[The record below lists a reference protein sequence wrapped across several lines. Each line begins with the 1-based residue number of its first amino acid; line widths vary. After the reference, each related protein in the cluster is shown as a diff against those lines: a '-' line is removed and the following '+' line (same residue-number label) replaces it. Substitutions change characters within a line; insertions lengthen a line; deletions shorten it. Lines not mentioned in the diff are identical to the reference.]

1 MEKAD
6 RTRAAQ
12 ARRDTVTRRAFV
24 GRALGTGAVIAV
36 GGGLAPRHARA
47 QQPVR
52 GGELRFGLRT
62 EPDNLDPAVTP
73 WAVSH
78 RVMMHVYDTLVWQ
91 DPSDLGFKPGLA
103 ESWQV
108 SPDGLAYIFKLR
120 RGVKFH
126 DGTAFNAA
134 AVKFSFDRIAD
145 PETKS
150 GFAAALLGP
159 YAGADVVDEQTI
171 RVRFKVAS
179 AGFLDGASQAFL
191 GIVSPAAV
199 KQQGKDFGLR
209 PVGTGPFVFKEW
221 VRQDHI
227 TLERNPDYQWASP
240 VFKHQGP
247 AYLDRVVFKIIPE
260 DATRLATL
268 ENAETNFIETVP
280 EQDLARLRADSR
292 FKLIVG
298 SIPGLPIGVF
308 LNTQKEPTDSLE
320 VRQAILQGLSRADI
334 IKTVYFGA
342 YQPAHGPLAKTTLA
356 YSKKVES
363 LHPFDRARARDLL
376 ERAGW
381 KAGAGGMRQKDGK
394 PLRLEFVSSEFFK
407 GLVTVVQAQLREI
420 GVQVEPKLLANPTRL
435 ATASKGEMNLANL
448 GWVASN
454 PAVLAHFFHS
464 KNIGA
469 YNWPRVKDARVDE
482 LLDRAEA
489 TVDAERRKQLYGEV
503 QEFAMQQALF
513 FPVYEQLNFCAAR
526 AEVHDIRPDARG
538 SYLWLYDTFVT
549 K

>member
-1 MEKAD
+1 MDKAD
-6 RTRAAQ
+6 RARVAA
-12 ARRDTVTRRAFV
+12 AYPDTLSRRTFV
-24 GRALGTGAVIAV
+24 ATALGAAVAAGAL
-36 GGGLAPRHARA
+36 GPRRPAGA

-91 DPSDLGFKPGLA
+91 DPTDLGFKPGLA

-108 SPDGLAYIFKLR
+108 APDGLSYTFKLR

-159 YAGADVVDEQTI
+159 YAGADVVDEQTV

-221 VRQDHI
+221 ERQDHI

-268 ENAETNFIETVP
+268 ENNETNFIETVP

-292 FKLIVG
+292 FKLIIG

-342 YQPAHGPLAKTTLA
+342 YQPAHGPLSSNTLA
-356 YSKKVES
+356 YNKKVES
-363 LHPFDRARARDLL
+363 LNPFDRARARELL

-381 KAGAGGMRQKDGK
+381 KAGAGGIRQKDGK
-394 PLRLEFVSSEFFK
+394 PLKLEFVSSEFFK
-407 GLVTVVQAQLREI
+407 GLVTVVQAQLREL
-420 GVQVEPKLLANPTRL
+420 GMQVEPKLLANPTRL

-454 PAVLAHFFHS
+454 PAVLGHFFHS

-482 LLDRAEA
+482 MLDRAEA
-489 TVDAERRKQLYGEV
+489 SVDVERRKQLYGEV